1 MLSIPDKA
9 IDHRIVTDR
18 KSGIGGKLD
27 ALVSIF
33 ESERIVHIDDSAEV
47 CDEFLQRIVSSR
59 ATDRPQFNI
68 FGIKVPRHWKHQRRL
83 QVDWKTNVVAL
94 KFLNIT
100 GSHFIN

>member
-1 MLSIPDKA
+1 VLSIPDTV

-18 KSGIGGKLD
+18 KSGIGGKLE

-47 CDEFLQRIVSSR
+47 CDEFLQRILSSR

-68 FGIKVPRHWKHQRRL
+68 VGIKVPRHWKHQRRS
-83 QVDWKTNVVAL
+83 QVDWKKNVFQHPNFSTSQGL
-94 KFLNIT
+94 IL
-100 GSHFIN
+100 